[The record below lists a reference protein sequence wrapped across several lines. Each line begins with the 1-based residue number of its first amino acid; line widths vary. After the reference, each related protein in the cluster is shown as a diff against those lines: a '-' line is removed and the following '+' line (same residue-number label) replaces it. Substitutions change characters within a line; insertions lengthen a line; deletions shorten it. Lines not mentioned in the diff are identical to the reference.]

1 MSMHIFFVNF
11 VFIYYFVGKKTKK
24 KKWFFSF
31 FFFLVSVN
39 ELFVVYLFHCCFVLD
54 HP

>member
-1 MSMHIFFVNF
+1 MSMYIFFVNF
-11 VFIYYFVGKKTKK
+11 VFIYYFVAKKQRKK
-24 KKWFFSF
+24 NGFFLS
-31 FFFLVSVN
+31 FFLVSVN